1 MNRLLAS
8 FNGVAALRGAI
19 GLAQGIALVALLAAG
34 EQKASPGDRPEL
46 LWPLVAVV
54 IFIPLLAV
62 IGIGNVRWRRLVI
75 WLVAA
80 TLLSAG
86 VAYQAAFQGYWD
98 ARWPFWAWTWLFLPF
113 LLLIIN
119 ALVTAGDIDRKAIAS
134 YPTYFD
140 VAWKQVT
147 QFALATLFVGSFWI
161 LLRLGAELF
170 RAIRIDA
177 FVELIDER
185 WFWIPATTAAT
196 AVSLHLTDGELG
208 LVRAARSLLLNLLAW
223 LMPLLVLIGLAF
235 LLALFATGLEPMWAT
250 KVATVSLIAATMFLI
265 LLINSHFQDGEPHGG
280 RSRLLIY
287 SRFAGALMLVPLV
300 ALAAYG
306 LGLRVEEYGLTPKR
320 VLAMAMLFVLA
331 CYAVGYAIAAV
342 ASGLSLGNLRTANVL
357 TAFVSVA
364 VLLAILTPLAD
375 PARLSVANQVGRL
388 LSGRVPLEQFD
399 FRFLQRDSGRY
410 GQEALASLKAGKGG
424 LDTAKIDELAKSSVG
439 ESGPPPE
446 ATEATRQAN
455 ITMVR
460 PPGAAIPTEFLQAD
474 WNNFRQSWRLP
485 SCLTMA
491 KRGCEGFLVDLT
503 DRGPP
508 AIVLFDG
515 RQASVFLKGA
525 EDKWELAGEIA
536 NLHCKGVIEALRSG
550 DFKTVPSAFKD
561 IEANGSRW
569 PVTPYCGP
577 W

>member
-1 MNRLLAS
+1 MNRLIAS
-8 FNGVAALRGAI
+8 LNGVAALRGLI
-19 GLAQGIALVALLAAG
+19 GFAQGIALFVLLEASQ
-34 EQKASPGDRPEL
+34 QKAGPGDRPEF
-46 LWPLVAVV
+46 LWPFLTVA

-62 IGIGNVRWRRLVI
+62 LGIGNVRWRRLVI
-75 WLVAA
+75 WLVSAA
-80 TLLSAG
+80 LLCG
-86 VAYQAAFQGYWD
+86 GIAYHAAAQGYWD
-98 ARWPFWAWTWLFLPF
+98 AGWPFWAWTWLFLPG
-113 LLLIIN
+113 LLFIAN
-119 ALVTAGDIDRKAIAS
+119 ALVTAGDADRRVVAT

-147 QFALATLFVGSFWI
+147 QLALALVFVGSFWI
-161 LLRLGAELF
+161 LLKLGAELF

-177 FVELIDER
+177 FAELLHQN

-196 AVSLHLTDGELG
+196 AVALHLTDAELG

-235 LLALFATGLEPMWAT
+235 LLALAVTGLEPLWAT
-250 KVATVSLIAATMFLI
+250 KVATASLISAATLLI
-265 LLINSHFQDGEPHGG
+265 LLINSHFQDGEAHGG

-287 SRFAGALMLVPLV
+287 PRFVGALMLVPLV
-300 ALAAYG
+300 ALASYG
-306 LGLRVEEYGLTPKR
+306 LGLRIQQYGLTPSR
-320 VLAMAMLFVLA
+320 VLALAMLFVLA

-342 ASGLSLGNLRTANVL
+342 GSGLSLDKLRTTNVL
-357 TAFVSVA
+357 TAFVSLA

-388 LSGRVPLEQFD
+388 LAGRVPLEEFD
-399 FRFLQRDSGRY
+399 FRFLQRGSGRY
-410 GQEALASLKAGKGG
+410 GQDALARLKSGAPG
-424 LDTAKIDELAKSSVG
+424 LDAAKIDELAKASVG

-446 ATEATRQAN
+446 ATEASRQSN
-455 ITMVR
+455 IKMVR
-460 PPGAAIPTEFLQAD
+460 PPSAVLPAEFLRFD

-503 DRGPP
+503 ESGPP

-515 RQASVFLKGA
+515 RQASVFLKDTEG
-525 EDKWELAGEIA
+525 KWNLVGEIA
-536 NLHCKGVIEALRSG
+536 NLHCKGAIEALRSG

-569 PVTPYCGP
+569 PITPYCGP